1 MTLAR
6 LAAEGR
12 RDAGVV
18 SAVAFASVAAIIALA
33 SFVSEPLRP
42 AEWSFDPKLAWPW
55 WPGQPSQTLLVL
67 VVALFALGLAAFI
80 RRPRSE
86 IGQALLVGTAA
97 NLASVALWTTIKP
110 AELAYPSASWLAF
123 VSAGFLSLVL
133 WSSLVHLVFVFPTR
147 DQWSR
152 DARWLAPVIYLGPSA
167 LLAAGAAGI
176 GALDPTSL
184 AWVEAWS
191 RVHAAVVSLMLVVVI
206 VGISVRFRGISPVRR
221 SHVAGIAVAVVATA
235 VASLLLVDLPI
246 LMVGSP
252 LVAREMVVLLALP
265 IPIFLAFA
273 LWQDRS
279 FRFDRLRRS
288 QMALLHAREE
298 ERRRLRTGSP

>member
-18 SAVAFASVAAIIALA
+18 AAVAFASVAAIIALA

-191 RVHAAVVSLMLVVVI
+191 RVHAAVVSLLLVVVI
-206 VGISVRFRGISPVRR
+206 VGIAVRFRGISR
-221 SHVAGIAVAVVATA
+221 
-235 VASLLLVDLPI
+235 
-246 LMVGSP
+246 GSP
-252 LVAREMVVLLALP
+252 QPRG
-265 IPIFLAFA
+265 
-273 LWQDRS
+273 RY
-279 FRFDRLRRS
+279 
-288 QMALLHAREE
+288 
-298 ERRRLRTGSP
+298 RRLGRRYCCGVAALDRPTDPDRRVRHS